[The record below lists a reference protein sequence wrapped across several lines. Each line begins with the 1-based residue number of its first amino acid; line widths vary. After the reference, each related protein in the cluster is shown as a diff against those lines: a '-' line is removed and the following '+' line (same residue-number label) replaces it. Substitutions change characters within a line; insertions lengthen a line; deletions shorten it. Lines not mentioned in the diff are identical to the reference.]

1 MLGRNATKDKP
12 PRPEALAVLPE
23 NIPDALKALP
33 QWVVWDFVEDVDPE
47 AGESDWDK
55 PPLDARTRRHA
66 SSTDP
71 STWCD
76 FQTAFD
82 AYRHW
87 DLSGVGFVLHV
98 PEGHQGDMLVA
109 IDLDHCRDPE
119 TGVIAQWAWEV
130 VKELNSYTEVSPSG
144 TGLRIF
150 FYGRLPPEGRK
161 RGNYECYDGLT
172 LAGQPGGRY
181 VTVTGRHV
189 SWAPRAIEH
198 RQDALLAFHKRIWP
212 AQPNHEGNG
221 ASTSRHNGSRLSDD
235 EIIWKGQR
243 MEGQAGAKFRLLWAG
258 DRRGYNSPSE
268 ADLALCNY
276 LAFFCGPG
284 SEERIAELFAQSGLN
299 RSKWKRDDY
308 RKRTIGKALS
318 GRTEFYSVG
327 DGPHLTDQG
336 NARRVVEAHGNDL
349 RFCHP
354 WKSWIVW
361 DGTRW
366 RLDDTAEVVRRV
378 KQAQAAFYKRAL
390 ADLKPD
396 SKDKKD
402 DALKE
407 FNHALKWEDAKRVA
421 NCLDLM
427 RSEPEIPILPADLD
441 ADPFLLNVA
450 NGTIDL
456 HTGALRTHCRE
467 DLITKLAPVAYDHR
481 AACPLWLKFLAR
493 IMAGNQRLIAYLQR
507 VVGYC
512 LSGDV
517 SEQCLW
523 FFHGTGANGKSTFL
537 TTILA
542 MLGDYGIQAV
552 SDLLM
557 VKNHE
562 SHPTERADLF
572 GRRFV
577 ATIETEEGKRLAEA
591 LMKQVTGGDKVRAR
605 KMRQDFFEF
614 SPTHKIFLAANHKPV
629 VRGCDLAVWRR
640 IKLVPFAVTIPD
652 HEKDKTL
659 PVKLAGELSGILNW
673 AVAGCLDWRRHGLD
687 EPEEVRVATDAYRS
701 ESDLLASFIEAV
713 CEVLPQA
720 CVKSSALLGAYQDW
734 SGDRWMTPV
743 QFARRMEERG
753 FTSKKSGGCMWW
765 HGIGLPLE

>member
-1 MLGRNATKDKP
+1 MSTASTNHTGASV
-12 PRPEALAVLPE
+12 RPEALTVEPE
-23 NIPDALKALP
+23 NIPGALKALP
-33 QWVVWDFVEDVDPE
+33 QWLVWDYVEDVDPE
-47 AGESDWDK
+47 TGESDWDK
-55 PPLDARTRRHA
+55 PPLNARTRRHA

-76 FQTAFD
+76 FSTALG

-87 DLSGVGFVLHV
+87 DLSGVGLVLHV
-98 PEGHQGDMLVA
+98 PRGHKGDMLVA
-109 IDLDHCRDPE
+109 IDLDHCRNPE
-119 TGVIAQWAWEV
+119 TGVIEQWAWEV
-130 VKELNSYTEVSPSG
+130 VNELGSYTEASPSG
-144 TGLRIF
+144 HGLRIF
-150 FYGRLPPEGRK
+150 LYGRLPPEGRK

-172 LAGQPGGRY
+172 LAGKPGGRY
-181 VTVTGRHV
+181 VTVTGQHV
-189 SWAPRAIEH
+189 PWAPRTIEH
-198 RQDALLAFHKRIWP
+198 RQEALLVFHKRLWP
-212 AQPNHEGNG
+212 AQPKHEGNG
-221 ASTSRHNGSRLSDD
+221 ASTSRCNGSRLTDA
-235 EIIWKGQR
+235 EIVRKG
-243 MEGQAGAKFRLLWAG
+243 MGMKGASGSKFRKLWQGDTSDYAKGNNAG
-258 DRRGYNSPSE
+258 RSE
-268 ADLALCNY
+268 ADLALCNF

-299 RSKWKRDDY
+299 RSKWKRADY
-308 RKRTIGKALS
+308 RKRTIAKALK
-318 GRTEFYSVG
+318 GRTDFYTAG

-336 NARRVVEAHGNDL
+336 NARRVVEAHGHDL
-349 RFCHP
+349 RYCHP
-354 WKSWIVW
+354 WKAWHVW

-366 RLDDTAEVVRRV
+366 RADDTAEVVRRV
-378 KQAQAAFYKRAL
+378 KQTQAAFYKSAL
-390 ADLKPD
+390 ANLKAE

-402 DALKE
+402 D
-407 FNHALKWEDAKRVA
+407 ALKWEDAKRVA

-456 HTGALRTHCRE
+456 RTGGLRPHSRE
-467 DLITKLAPVAYDHR
+467 DLITKLAPVVYDQR
-481 AACPLWLKFLAR
+481 AACPLWLKFLAK
-493 IMAGNQRLIAYLQR
+493 IMADKQRLIAYLQR
-507 VVGYC
+507 VLGYC

-557 VKNHE
+557 VKKHE

-591 LMKQVTGGDKVRAR
+591 LMKQVTGGDRVRAR

-614 SPTHKIFLAANHKPV
+614 CPSHKIFLAANHKPV

-652 HEKDKTL
+652 KDKDKTL
-659 PVKLAGELSGILNW
+659 PAKLVGELPGILAW
-673 AVAGCLDWRRHGLD
+673 AVEGCLQWKRHGLD

-701 ESDLLASFIEAV
+701 ESDLLANFIEKV
-713 CEVLPQA
+713 CEVLPEA
-720 CVKSSALLGAYQDW
+720 RVKSSALLGAYQDW
-734 SGDRWMTPV
+734 SGDRWMTAV
-743 QFARRMEERG
+743 QFATDMEKRG

-765 HGIGLPLE
+765 HGIGLQLD